1 MKTKVI
7 SFRVTEDE
15 YAALA
20 LCLEFCKRPENFH
33 RAPDV
38 RTMSDLVH
46 DTIRPELQAMLQGL
60 AKERKRLEAKA
71 KRDAKKAAANG
82 A

>member
-7 SFRVTEDE
+7 AFRVTQDE
-15 YAALA
+15 YDALA
-20 LCLEFCKRPENFH
+20 LRLEWCKQSESARH
-33 RAPDV
+33 I
-38 RTMSDLVH
+38 RTMSELVDH
-46 DTIRPELQAMLQGL
+46 TIRPELQAMLQGL

-82 A
+82 AQ